1 MKIHITRE
9 GSEEILKSVLSIL
22 LSLLVGAIIILC
34 VGENPIVAFREL
46 FKGAFG
52 NRIYFANTISRAL
65 PLIFCGLSV
74 ALSQRCGIFNIG
86 AEGQLYLG
94 AMATAIVGLYI
105 SSLPSVLA
113 IAILI
118 VVGFLGGMLGGLIIG
133 GLKARFQISEVIAA
147 IMLNYVFK
155 LFTSWLAAGPFS
167 SGETSVQTVKL
178 NPSLSL
184 TTLVKNSKLTT
195 SVFLALITAYVM
207 YVFLWKTTAGFKL
220 RATGLN
226 ASAAGASG
234 INSSRYMLLTMALCG
249 GLAGLAGS
257 TEVLGNYHRFIEG
270 FSPSY
275 GFTGI
280 AVAILGK
287 NHPFGVILTSFLFAI
302 LNSGALRMARVTNV
316 SSEVISAVQSLII
329 IAVAAPEMI
338 SFRRGKKEVKK

>member
-1 MKIHITRE
+1 MKIKITRE
-9 GSEEILKSVLSIL
+9 SFEEILKSVLSIL
-22 LSLLVGAIIILC
+22 LSLLVGAIIILS

-94 AMATAIVGLYI
+94 AMATAVVGLYI
-105 SSLPSVLA
+105 PHLPHIPAVA
-113 IAILI
+113 VLI

-133 GLKARFQISEVIAA
+133 GLKSRFKISEVIAA

-178 NPSLSL
+178 DQSLSL

-226 ASAAGASG
+226 APAAAASG
-234 INSSRYMLLTMALCG
+234 INSSRFMLLTMALCG

-287 NHPFGVILTSFLFAI
+287 NHPFGVILTLFLFAT
-302 LNSGALRMARVTNV
+302 LLKSGH
-316 SSEVISAVQSLII
+316 
-329 IAVAAPEMI
+329 
-338 SFRRGKKEVKK
+338 F